1 MKKFLLFLFILI
13 IPFGTTHFLIAQE
26 THAKTPILKQ
36 SPFWALYSTSLL
48 QQESSLSVKPIPP
61 GRAFLQ
67 SLLIPGWAEWKSGAK
82 KRARFFW
89 ITEGILAATFTGF
102 QIYGHLKA
110 RDYRAYGAI
119 HAGANF
125 ADKPKRFVT
134 NISYY
139 KDILEYNE
147 YQRRLRRYDLTYP
160 LTQENWWQW
169 DSESS
174 MHTFNHLRI
183 QSETAYRNAV
193 ITVGVILMN
202 HVISG
207 IDAIWTARQ
216 HNKKLQANESKWN
229 VRTVF
234 RSLPSRYTAV
244 QLQRSF

>member
-1 MKKFLLFLFILI
+1 MKKLFLILI
-13 IPFGTTHFLIAQE
+13 ALFFLSSGKPLLLAQN
-26 THAKTPILKQ
+26 TDGLLKPPLLLTQ
-36 SPFWALYSTSLL
+36 NSTLLL
-48 QQESSLSVKPIPP
+48 QQESSISPKPIPP

-102 QIYGHLKA
+102 QIYGHLRA
-110 RDYRAYGAI
+110 QDYRAYGAI

-125 ADKPKRFVT
+125 TDKPERFVT

-139 KDILEYNE
+139 TDILEYNE
-147 YQRRLRRYDLTYP
+147 YQRKLRRYDLTYP
-160 LTQENWWQW
+160 LTQENWWEW

-174 MHTFNHLRI
+174 MHTFNRLRI

-193 ITVGVILMN
+193 ITVGVVLMN

-207 IDAIWTARQ
+207 IDAIWTARR
-216 HNKKLQANESKWN
+216 HNKKLQANGSKWN

-234 RSLPSRYTAV
+234 RSLPSRYAAV
-244 QLQRSF
+244 ELQRSF

>member
-1 MKKFLLFLFILI
+1 MKKLVLILIPLLFFSGHIPRLAAQPSQGAPDRLTPPLFLVVD
-13 IPFGTTHFLIAQE
+13 
-26 THAKTPILKQ
+26 
-36 SPFWALYSTSLL
+36 STLPL
-48 QQESSLSVKPIPP
+48 QQESSISPKPIPP

-89 ITEGILAATFTGF
+89 ITEGLLAATFTGF
-102 QIYGHLKA
+102 QIYGYMKEQ
-110 RDYRAYGAI
+110 DYRAYGAI

-125 ADKPKRFVT
+125 SNKPERFAT

-139 KDILEYNE
+139 TDILEYNE

-160 LTQENWWQW
+160 LTQENWWEW
-169 DSESS
+169 DSEGS

-193 ITVGVILMN
+193 ITLGVVLMN

-207 IDAIWTARQ
+207 IDAIWTTRQ
-216 HNKKLQANESKWN
+216 YNKRLQAVNPGWKF
-229 VRTVF
+229 RTVYN
-234 RSLPSRYTAV
+234 SLPAPYWAV
-244 QLQRSF
+244 QLQKTF